1 MKKDPFTPSLAAF
14 FAIATMCLA
23 MVAPLSADIY
33 KCTDETGRVK
43 FSNTPCGSNEKSELI
58 QEEKAQGDSFS
69 DDSPESSSSTLAGD
83 SEQKALRVADPTVSG
98 PSTEALPPVTVAPRE
113 SVGERYAN
121 HPADT
126 SARSA
131 SIQDFTES
139 LEQISPLILLA
150 VFLVPPVLA
159 WGLGML
165 HRKGDGDLG
174 PWRYFYSF
182 LVYLTCVPGIFSSVL
197 TAYSLFFVR
206 QNLLHVNIFV
216 YFLPI
221 ISMVATLVVI
231 ARNARWKNLP
241 GVDRLTA
248 LITLLAISFSVALF
262 VQKTRV
268 WIVFGGRFTT
278 LIAIAFISFVVL
290 KWGLYKLFRKKGF

>member
-14 FAIATMCLA
+14 FVIATMCLA
-23 MVAPLSADIY
+23 LVAPLSADIY

-58 QEEKAQGDSFS
+58 QEEKARGDSFS
-69 DDSPESSSSTLAGD
+69 DDSSESSSSTLAGD

-98 PSTEALPPVTVAPRE
+98 PSTAALPPVTPRKNID
-113 SVGERYAN
+113 ERHAN
-121 HPADT
+121 HPANT
-126 SARSA
+126 SAGSA

-139 LEQISPLILLA
+139 LEQIPPLILLA

-182 LVYLTCVPGIFSSVL
+182 LVYLACVPGIFSSVL
-197 TAYSLFFVR
+197 TAYSLFFIR

-248 LITLLAISFSVALF
+248 LITVLAISFSVALF

-278 LIAIAFISFVVL
+278 LVAIALISFVFL
-290 KWGLYKLFRKKGF
+290 KWSIYKLFRKKGP